1 MDMTRAQI
9 RGQINQLNRELSS
22 VKNTYI
28 QYQNLK
34 NRVTQIINLLNNSLK
49 KLNDSKAYL
58 KKGYG
63 NNTKTTP
70 FKNTTNDIQKVTEI
84 KKYLELRVNLEIN
97 KQSKALNKRTVE
109 LQKRIN
115 KLWKEY
121 YRATD

>member
-1 MDMTRAQI
+1 MTRAQI

-22 VKNTYI
+22 VKNTYMR
-28 QYQNLK
+28 YQNLK

-58 KKGYG
+58 KKSYG

-70 FKNTTNDIQKVTEI
+70 FKNTINDIQKVTEI